1 MGWQKGTMVQDD
13 DEAQIYFYNL
23 KIARLQKAVKENKIQ
38 PRWWLGWL
46 APGWRGA
53 KLNTIVLYSNN
64 IWVCR
69 AGRLCKNRKDCR
81 QYIISN
87 VPAGEIRYLS
97 RIKQSQTQNE
107 YKCPLWKPGNPSQ
120 LISSITY
127 NLVSKGFRL
136 LIQNDCNI
144 YLVCQTL

>member
-1 MGWQKGTMVQDD
+1 MVQDD

-38 PRWWLGWL
+38 PRRW
-46 APGWRGA
+46 WRGA

-87 VPAGEIRYLS
+87 VPAGRSDIAT
-97 RIKQSQTQNE
+97 IKQSQTQNE
-107 YKCPLWKPGNPSQ
+107 YKCP
-120 LISSITY
+120 
-127 NLVSKGFRL
+127 V
-136 LIQNDCNI
+136 
-144 YLVCQTL
+144 